1 MNNQINSLSE
11 KEKELKAREEA
22 LNAREKEIEKKEKAL
37 DPLSMAV
44 KARKEQWYDKV
55 KLTVRQMDV
64 IIRIIYVLL
73 GIVVLLIIL
82 EAAGIFKL

>member
-1 MNNQINSLSE
+1 
-11 KEKELKAREEA
+11 
-22 LNAREKEIEKKEKAL
+22 
-37 DPLSMAV
+37 MAV

>member
-1 MNNQINSLSE
+1 MNSLSD
-11 KEKELKAREEA
+11 KEKEL
-22 LNAREKEIEKKEKAL
+22 LAREKALDAREREIEKKEKAL

-44 KARKEQWYDKV
+44 KARKEQWYDRV

-64 IIRIIYVLL
+64 IIRIVWALL
-73 GIVVLLIIL
+73 GVVVLLIIL

>member
-1 MNNQINSLSE
+1 MNSLSE

-37 DPLSMAV
+37 DPFSMAV

-55 KLTVRQMDV
+55 KLTVQQMDV

-82 EAAGIFKL
+82 EATGIFKL